1 MCGIKPQQQQ
11 LEAALLTMG
20 LSFLTKMVEQAQL
33 GNMPPSSDVLATATQ
48 AYRQGKITK
57 TQYIA
62 VIDALDEVSTVSQNA
77 WVNHPKNQEY
87 VTAHAFLDQFRR

>member
-1 MCGIKPQQQQ
+1 MCGINLQQQQ

-20 LSFLTKMVEQAQL
+20 LSFLTKIVEQAQL
-33 GNMPPSSDVLATATQ
+33 GNMPPSSDVLATATE

-62 VIDALDEVSTVSQNA
+62 VIDALDEHPHPYVA
-77 WVNHPKNQEY
+77 WVEQKRKEQG
-87 VTAHAFLDQFRR
+87 LSSLLKR